1 MIRHGAAE
9 RALAYAL
16 AAVAG
21 FVDATGFLETGGFFV
36 SFMTGN
42 STRLGVG
49 IAIERAAFLAAI
61 TLIGC
66 FVAGVVAGA
75 LTIRAKRKGENVVI
89 LLAVAVLLLASGII
103 RWIAIPFLPACIA
116 AFAMGMIN
124 LTFRRDGEVSI
135 AIGYMTGTLVRM
147 GLRLADG
154 ICGVAPVH
162 HCLPFLA
169 MWMALVGGVALGAIA
184 GSGDWTANY
193 FLAAAAL
200 AVIAFVVVRVNRDDV
215 ARPS

>member
-1 MIRHGAAE
+1 MIRHRAGE

-21 FVDATGFLETGGFFV
+21 FVDATGFLESGGLFV

-49 IAIERAAFLAAI
+49 IANEIAVAVAAI
-61 TLIGC
+61 MLIGS
-66 FVAGVVAGA
+66 FVGGVVAGA
-75 LTIRAKRKGENVVI
+75 LVVRGAGQRDNVVI
-89 LLAVAVLLLASGII
+89 LLAVAAVLLLAGIV
-103 RWIAIPFLPACIA
+103 RWLAFPFVPACLA
-116 AFAMGMIN
+116 AFSMGMIN

-135 AIGYMTGTLVRM
+135 AIGYMTGTLVRL

-154 ICGVAPVH
+154 ISGAAPFH

-169 MWMALVGGVALGAIA
+169 MWMALVGGVALGAVA
-184 GSGDWTANY
+184 GIGDWTANY
-193 FLAAAAL
+193 FMAAAAL
-200 AVIAFVVVRVNRDDV
+200 ALIGLIV
-215 ARPS
+215 ARMSLGAEIMPS

>member
-1 MIRHGAAE
+1 MIRHRAGE

-21 FVDATGFLETGGFFV
+21 FIDATGFLETGGFFV

-49 IAIERAAFLAAI
+49 IANEAAVAMAAI
-61 TLIGC
+61 MLIGS
-66 FVAGVVAGA
+66 FVGGVVAGA
-75 LTIRAKRKGENVVI
+75 LIVRGNRQRDNIVILMAVAATLLLAGFIR
-89 LLAVAVLLLASGII
+89 LLAV
-103 RWIAIPFLPACIA
+103 PFLPACLA
-116 AFAMGMIN
+116 ACAMGMIN

-135 AIGYMTGTLVRM
+135 AIGYMTGTLVRL

-154 ICGVAPVH
+154 ISGTAPFH

-169 MWMALVGGVALGAIA
+169 MWMALVAGVALGAIA
-184 GSGDWTANY
+184 GLGDWTANY
-193 FLAAAAL
+193 FIAAAAL
-200 AVIAFVVVRVNRDDV
+200 AAIGIVV
-215 ARPS
+215 ARMSQATEISPS